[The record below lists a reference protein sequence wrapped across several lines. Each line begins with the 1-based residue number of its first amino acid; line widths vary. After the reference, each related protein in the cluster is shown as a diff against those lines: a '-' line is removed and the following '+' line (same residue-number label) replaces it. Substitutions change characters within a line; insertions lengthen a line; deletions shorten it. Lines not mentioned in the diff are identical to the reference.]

1 MAKAWLVKVA
11 EKNLLGVIKEPI
23 LNFMEVADSR
33 LKEDRL
39 NQARQTVK
47 KFLYSI
53 FDAIHAE
60 SQAPNKQLLTFI
72 DSIS

>member
-1 MAKAWLVKVA
+1 VKVS
-11 EKNLLGVIKEPI
+11 EKNLLGVIGEPV

-53 FDAIHAE
+53 FDALHAE
-60 SQAPNKQLLTFI
+60 S
-72 DSIS
+72 